1 MNQLTYRQRIEQ
13 KLTAALAP
21 GRLEIVDDSAR
32 HQGHAGHDPKGETHF
47 KIRVASAAFKGLSP
61 VARHRLVYDALAE
74 ELRERVHALQI
85 EAVEE

>member
-21 GRLEIVDDSAR
+21 KRLEIVDDSAR
-32 HQGHAGHDPKGETHF
+32 HQGHAGHDLKGETHF
-47 KIRVASAAFKGLSP
+47 KIRVASAAFNGLSP
-61 VARHRLVYDALAE
+61 VARHSLVYDALAD

-85 EAVEE
+85 EAMEE